1 MIYMGHSTVKCSAQK
16 IDLAEIDVGGPFGN
30 TKMGWKGIFCFWPI
44 FPTEGEKLGF
54 QNWKFL
60 KLQIALAPSFFYAE
74 RRLIRQIKATNEPF
88 HIEQKKVQ
96 NCQSWQPCFEKC

>member
-1 MIYMGHSTVKCSAQK
+1 MT
-16 IDLAEIDVGGPFGN
+16 PFSH
-30 TKMGWKGIFCFWPI
+30 IFPT

-74 RRLIRQIKATNEPF
+74 RRLIRQIEATNELF
-88 HIEQKKVQ
+88 HVEQKKVQ
-96 NCQSWQPCFEKC
+96 NCQSWQPCFGKCKKQFFANTQKMPSQISFFFWLKTH

>member
-1 MIYMGHSTVKCSAQK
+1 MT
-16 IDLAEIDVGGPFGN
+16 PFSH
-30 TKMGWKGIFCFWPI
+30 IFPT

-88 HIEQKKVQ
+88 HVKQKKIKIVKVGNPVLGNVKNSFLQ
-96 NCQSWQPCFEKC
+96 FAKIRGPRILIIFC